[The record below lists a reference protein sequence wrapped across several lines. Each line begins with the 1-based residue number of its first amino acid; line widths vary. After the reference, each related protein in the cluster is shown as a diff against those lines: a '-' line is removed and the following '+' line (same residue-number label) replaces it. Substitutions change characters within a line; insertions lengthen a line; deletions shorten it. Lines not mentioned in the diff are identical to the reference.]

1 MSFRDAP
8 LGAGPESMTGLQSQ
22 IWIPGSR
29 EDARPGM
36 TAENLRV
43 VGMEQLHPDRA
54 SCNIS

>member
-1 MSFRDAP
+1 
-8 LGAGPESMTGLQSQ
+8 MTGLQSQ